1 LNVGCI
7 PSKALLHST
16 KLYHDAKKEFA
27 NHGVMINGSIEMDVA
42 KMMKNK
48 MKAVNSLCG
57 GIEFLFKKYK
67 VHIIFVDK
75 GTGITG
81 WTYIHCNICRQLP
94 TIC

>member
-27 NHGVMINGSIEMDVA
+27 NHGVVINGSIEMDVA

-67 VHIIFVDK
+67 VHIILSVKDL
-75 GTGITG
+75 GIAG
-81 WTYIHCNICRQLP
+81 RTYLLEREDHIQ
-94 TIC
+94 